1 MEKKRVHISDAIPE
15 MPASFDEATERTLDR
30 VCRNKRQEE
39 TVVRQWTV
47 ENGTQ
52 RKRGSGRRVFDI
64 VAVAAIFAICTV
76 AIGAVIAFRPRAE
89 KVAPALQTDAETS
102 RVSTARTVHV
112 STVDEFLAALAPNTE
127 IVLADGTYDLTT
139 AADYGTDQVGYYT
152 WVDRSDNWLREKEEN
167 SFELEIRNLENVRIV
182 GSRNAQIV
190 TVPRTAAVLSV
201 QSCTG
206 LELSGFTA
214 GHTVM
219 ADPCEGEV
227 IRAVEC
233 ANLRVENCSLYGCGT
248 WGVSAT
254 DCDNLVVIGSDI
266 HECSSG
272 GLSLVRCRN
281 TSVTECTVRDC
292 GYRDEAF
299 SIFYIFDCADLTISN
314 CDVYGSKTETV
325 FKLYN
330 DWEEPAS
337 ERIFLLGTSVHNNTV
352 SEYGIYNTP
361 EGCLIVDGCEFRNN
375 SGVLLPEDQ
384 FVFDRDGNRLY
395 EADLAAMQLDRTG
408 DAAFNALPTPAPK
421 LEPEPEPESPQI
433 DVSYYY
439 IAENGDIH
447 PYENFL
453 YEDTEELAVDG
464 TAIQSLLHDESVRA
478 QIPVTTYDPDA
489 VFGLMVADDWQLLQF
504 SIFDSQY
511 DLIGTVERGD
521 IKEIQSG
528 FYAAPEQLKT
538 LSPGVYYL
546 NAIVAKQDGGTSRG
560 NEIVICLHIGDA
572 ASDTPEPTE
581 EPPMQESSAVPS
593 TFRFWDY
600 DEKNGY
606 REAPAEGVLFVC
618 DFDGDGTED
627 EIAYKI
633 HGQYLTISVG
643 KASVEVSFGAG
654 LEQAILLDLD
664 PDTARL
670 NLLAV
675 YNTGSEDY
683 ETAELHMENGRFVRG
698 PVIYAY
704 CSFDGDTVRGSA
716 TQTDILG
723 TRIGGRTYHG
733 EELTPD
739 SEWFDCDVIPDEIPS
754 ASDRTRLI
762 EGGKLLHLVRDL
774 PCTIDGEDAVIPAG
788 TYLYMTRWHES
799 GTLAEIRTEDGTT
812 ALLTVERAD
821 PNDPELYGYLIDGAT
836 QDTYFD
842 NIFYAD

>member
-1 MEKKRVHISDAIPE
+1 MEKKDIRVSDTIPQR
-15 MPASFDEATERTLDR
+15 PASFDDAVERTLAR
-30 VCRNKRQEE
+30 VVKKEQKEQQKE
-39 TVVRQWTV
+39 TPARIWKT
-47 ENGTQ
+47 ENVSK
-52 RKRGSGRRVFDI
+52 RKRGSGRGVLDI
-64 VAVAAIFAICTV
+64 VAIALIFVICV
-76 AIGAVIAFRPRAE
+76 GAIGAVIGARLRLFRT
-89 KVAPALQTDAETS
+89 APAADGVSEQPTVH
-102 RVSTARTVHV
+102 VSTTRTVHV
-112 STVDEFLAALAPNTE
+112 STVDELLAALAPDTE

-152 WVDRSDNWLREKEEN
+152 WVDRSDNWFREKEEN
-167 SFELEIRNLENVRIV
+167 SFELEIRNLENARIV
-182 GSRNAQIV
+182 GSRNAEIV

-233 ANLRVENCSLYGCGT
+233 ADLRVVNCSLYGCGT

-254 DCDNLVVIGSDI
+254 DCDDLVVIGSDI

-281 TSVTECTVRDC
+281 TRVTECTVRDC

-314 CDVYGSKTETV
+314 CDVYGSQTETV

-337 ERIFLLGTSVHNNTV
+337 ERIFLLGTSVHDNTV
-352 SEYGIYNTP
+352 SEYAIYNTP
-361 EGCLIVDGCEFRNN
+361 EGCIIVDGCEFRNN
-375 SGVLLPEDQ
+375 SGALLPEDQ

-395 EADLAAMQLDRTG
+395 EADLLAMQLDRTG
-408 DAAFNALPTPAPK
+408 DAAFDALPTPPPKPSEESTSEPVIDPAFDGLCLFFDTDLYYAPFENWIWSDQDDGIAADGMTFLWK
-421 LEPEPEPESPQI
+421 MEEVKDKIPTIYNPGMLTVKAGDGVQLEPQVNI
-433 DVSYYY
+433 YD
-439 IAENGDIH
+439 AELNTVTHDGDISIRTLE
-447 PYENFL
+447 PGTYYVSQRVSRREEGKTSGYEC
-453 YEDTEELAVDG
+453 
-464 TAIQSLLHDESVRA
+464 IVR
-478 QIPVTTYDPDA
+478 
-489 VFGLMVADDWQLLQF
+489 
-504 SIFDSQY
+504 
-511 DLIGTVERGD
+511 
-521 IKEIQSG
+521 
-528 FYAAPEQLKT
+528 
-538 LSPGVYYL
+538 
-546 NAIVAKQDGGTSRG
+546 
-560 NEIVICLHIGDA
+560 IVIE
-572 ASDTPEPTE
+572 ASEPTE
-581 EPPMQESSAVPS
+581 EPPVQESSAVPS

-600 DEKNGY
+600 DEENGY
-606 REAPAEGVLFVC
+606 SEAPEEGVLFVC

-633 HGQYLTISVG
+633 HGQYLTISLG
-643 KASVEVSFGAG
+643 KKSVEVSFGAG

-664 PDTARL
+664 PDSTRL
-670 NLLAV
+670 NLLVV

-698 PVIYAY
+698 PVIFAY
-704 CSFDGDTVRGSA
+704 CNFDDGILHGSA

-723 TRIGGRTYHG
+723 TKFGARTYHG

-754 ASDRTRLI
+754 ASDRARLI

-774 PCTIDGEDAVIPAG
+774 PCTIDGADALIPAG
-788 TYLYMTRWHES
+788 SYIYMTRWHES

-821 PNDPELYGYLIDGAT
+821 PLDPELYGYLIDGVT

>member
-1 MEKKRVHISDAIPE
+1 MEKNRVHISDAIPE

-30 VCRNKRQEE
+30 VCRNKRQEK

-89 KVAPALQTDAETS
+89 KVAPALQTDTETS

-112 STVDEFLAALAPNTE
+112 STVDEFLAALAPDTE

-152 WVDRSDNWLREKEEN
+152 WTDRSNNWLREKEEN

-254 DCDNLVVIGSDI
+254 DCDNLVVNGSDI

-281 TSVTECTVRDC
+281 TRVTECTVRDC

-361 EGCLIVDGCEFRNN
+361 EGCLTVDGCEFRDN
-375 SGVLLPEDQ
+375 SGALLPEDQ

-421 LEPEPEPESPQI
+421 PSEEPNREAPQS

-439 IAENGDIH
+439 LVNSVPVY
-447 PYENFL
+447 PYEGFVWESKPEL
-453 YEDTEELAVDG
+453 EADGVGVQLEDEK
-464 TAIQSLLHDESVRA
+464 VRS
-478 QIPVTTYDPDA
+478 QIPVTEYNVGTPFA
-489 VFGLMVADDWQLLQF
+489 VLTADGWQLDEITV
-504 SIFDSQY
+504 SDAAYERIIDVAGNRIPWEEGNGY
-511 DLIGTVERGD
+511 VATDL
-521 IKEIQSG
+521 
-528 FYAAPEQLKT
+528 LKK
-538 LSPGVYYL
+538 LSPGTYYL
-546 NAIVAKQDGGTSRG
+546 SAIVSYRAEKYSIG
-560 NEIVICLHIGDA
+560 NEIAVCLRVKE
-572 ASDTPEPTE
+572 ASEAPEPTE

-633 HGQYLTISVG
+633 NGQYLTISVG

-664 PDTARL
+664 PDSTRL

-704 CSFDGDTVRGSA
+704 CSVDGDTVRGSA

-733 EELTPD
+733 EEMTPD
-739 SEWFDCDVIPDEIPS
+739 SEWFDCDVIPDDIQT
-754 ASDRTRLI
+754 ASDRVRLI

-821 PNDPELYGYLIDGAT
+821 PLDPELYGYLIDGAT